1 MAGESAD
8 EVARRARAKA
18 ERLLRHAELFE
29 KGAAGERA
37 VGALLDSLPPEWTVL
52 HDVRWP
58 GRERANVDHVLI
70 GPTGIYVIDSKNWS
84 GQITLHR
91 GVLRQNGYNRTK
103 AVAGASGAAAA
114 IAWLVP
120 ALDPRI
126 FTPVICFAGD
136 SAASGMV
143 DGVLVCHVDNLA
155 SVVTSRPRVLSPEWL
170 TFLQLELDMST
181 RQAAASNSHVPRSAA
196 PLPPPRMPANTQPA
210 GREKPTP
217 QRRGGTPRRIAAGI
231 IVWWLGCLVLYYA
244 VGPMVQ
250 YSPGFLVPAYFVLAV
265 WVVARLAR
273 GPGRRGSRKTG

>member
-91 GVLRQNGYNRTK
+91 GVLRQNGYHRTK
-103 AVAGASGAAAA
+103 AVAGASDAAAA
-114 IAWLVP
+114 IGSLVP
-120 ALDPRI
+120 SLDPHM

-136 SAASGMV
+136 SAASGIV
-143 DGVLVCHVDNLA
+143 DGVLVCHVDNL
-155 SVVTSRPRVLSPEWL
+155 SGVVTSRPRVLSPEWL
-170 TFLQLELDMST
+170 TFLQFELDMST
-181 RQAAASNSHVPRSAA
+181 RQAAASSGQVSRAA
-196 PLPPPRMPANTQPA
+196 RPLPPRRMAASKQPIARETPR
-210 GREKPTP
+210 P
-217 QRRGGTPRRIAAGI
+217 QRKSGALRRIAAGI
-231 IVWWLGCLVLYYA
+231 ILWWLGCLVVYYVA
-244 VGPMVQ
+244 GPMVH
-250 YSPGFLVPAYFVLAV
+250 YSPGFLGPAYIVLAV
-265 WVVARLAR
+265 WVAARLAR
-273 GPGRRGSRKTG
+273 GPRRRTSRTG

>member
-18 ERLLRHAELFE
+18 KRLLRHAELFE

-91 GVLRQNGYNRTK
+91 GVLRQNGYNRSK
-103 AVAGASGAAAA
+103 AVAGAIEAAAA
-114 IAWLVP
+114 ISSLVP
-120 ALDPRI
+120 TLDARM

-143 DGVLVCHVDNLA
+143 DGVLVCRIDNLA

-170 TFLQLELDMST
+170 TFLHFELDMST
-181 RQAAASNSHVPRSAA
+181 RQAAASNSRVPRVTVPLA
-196 PLPPPRMPANTQPA
+196 PRRMTANKQPA
-210 GREKPTP
+210 GRETSGPR
-217 QRRGGTPRRIAAGI
+217 RRGGTLRRIAAGI
-231 IVWWLGCLVLYYA
+231 LVWWIGCLVLYSV

-250 YSPGFLVPAYFVLAV
+250 YSPGFLGLANVLLAILV
-265 WVVARLAR
+265 IARLAR
-273 GPGRRGSRKTG
+273 GPARRGSRTTG

>member
-37 VGALLDSLPPEWTVL
+37 VGALLDSLPPEWAVL

-70 GPTGIYVIDSKNWS
+70 GPTGIFVIDSKNWS

-91 GVLRQNGYNRTK
+91 GVLRQNGYNRSK
-103 AVAGASGAAAA
+103 AVAGAIEAAAA
-114 IAWLVP
+114 ISSVVP
-120 ALDPRI
+120 ALDPRM
-126 FTPVICFAGD
+126 FTPVICFAGN

-143 DGVLVCHVDNLA
+143 DGVLVCHIENLA

-170 TFLQLELDMST
+170 TFMQFELDMST
-181 RQAAASNSHVPRSAA
+181 RQAAVSNSHVPRAA
-196 PLPPPRMPANTQPA
+196 GPPRPPRMTANTQAAPRGTPA
-210 GREKPTP
+210 R
-217 QRRGGTPRRIAAGI
+217 QSSGGTLRRIAAGI
-231 IVWWLGCLVLYYA
+231 IAWWLGCLVLYYV

-250 YSPGFLVPAYFVLAV
+250 HSPGFLGPAYFVLAV

-273 GPGRRGSRKTG
+273 GPSRRGSRRTG